1 MSKKINRITP
11 LNEISNM
18 AGLTVTTALTDLKV
32 LFNDLKEV
40 YFKAGEIKTSDLG
53 SEALTM
59 DMELPAL
66 DDGVTFDTGSADV
79 TRVRITTKAVWT
91 SKASKGD
98 PDITFQVA
106 SVAGVVNDLLM
117 ENKKTIA
124 SATNIING
132 KTYKGAAY
140 SLSPKKVTGALLMQ
154 SEDRQTIIILPD
166 VEMYANFV
174 AADGDNPAYFNVAV
188 TPLENSEGAEI
199 FILSETVG
207 A

>member
-11 LNEISNM
+11 LNEIKNM

-79 TRVRITTKAVWT
+79 TRVKIKSWNKRH
-91 SKASKGD
+91 
-98 PDITFQVA
+98 
-106 SVAGVVNDLLM
+106 LLR
-117 ENKKTIA
+117 
-124 SATNIING
+124 S
-132 KTYKGAAY
+132 
-140 SLSPKKVTGALLMQ
+140 
-154 SEDRQTIIILPD
+154 
-166 VEMYANFV
+166 
-174 AADGDNPAYFNVAV
+174 
-188 TPLENSEGAEI
+188 
-199 FILSETVG
+199 
-207 A
+207 

>member
-106 SVAGVVNDLLM
+106 NDLLM

-154 SEDRQTIIILPD
+154 SEDRQTIIILPN

>member
-106 SVAGVVNDLLM
+106 TFLW
-117 ENKKTIA
+117 KTRRPLQVPPI
-124 SATNIING
+124 SSTERPI
-132 KTYKGAAY
+132 
-140 SLSPKKVTGALLMQ
+140 KVRPTVFL
-154 SEDRQTIIILPD
+154 RRRLP
-166 VEMYANFV
+166 E
-174 AADGDNPAYFNVAV
+174 P
-188 TPLENSEGAEI
+188 S
-199 FILSETVG
+199 
-207 A
+207 

>member
-79 TRVRITTKAVWT
+79 TRVTERFSAVRPLLVL
-91 SKASKGD
+91 KGD
-98 PDITFQVA
+98 DGLGFTIWNIQA
-106 SVAGVVNDLLM
+106 KLIVNTTDSYEQ
-117 ENKKTIA
+117 EN
-124 SATNIING
+124 
-132 KTYKGAAY
+132 
-140 SLSPKKVTGALLMQ
+140 
-154 SEDRQTIIILPD
+154 
-166 VEMYANFV
+166 
-174 AADGDNPAYFNVAV
+174 
-188 TPLENSEGAEI
+188 
-199 FILSETVG
+199 
-207 A
+207 

>member
-1 MSKKINRITP
+1 
-11 LNEISNM
+11 
-18 AGLTVTTALTDLKV
+18 
-32 LFNDLKEV
+32 
-40 YFKAGEIKTSDLG
+40 
-53 SEALTM
+53 
-59 DMELPAL
+59 
-66 DDGVTFDTGSADV
+66 
-79 TRVRITTKAVWT
+79 
-91 SKASKGD
+91 
-98 PDITFQVA
+98 
-106 SVAGVVNDLLM
+106 VVNDLLM

-154 SEDRQTIIILPD
+154 SEDRQTIIILPN

-188 TPLENSEGAEI
+188 TPLENSEGADI

>member
-59 DMELPAL
+59 DMEFPAL

-98 PDITFQVA
+98 PDITL
-106 SVAGVVNDLLM
+106 VNDLLM

-154 SEDRQTIIILPD
+154 SEDRQTIIILPN

-188 TPLENSEGAEI
+188 TPLENSEGADI

>member
-66 DDGVTFDTGSADV
+66 DDG
-79 TRVRITTKAVWT
+79 
-91 SKASKGD
+91 
-98 PDITFQVA
+98 
-106 SVAGVVNDLLM
+106 
-117 ENKKTIA
+117 
-124 SATNIING
+124 
-132 KTYKGAAY
+132 
-140 SLSPKKVTGALLMQ
+140 
-154 SEDRQTIIILPD
+154 
-166 VEMYANFV
+166 
-174 AADGDNPAYFNVAV
+174 
-188 TPLENSEGAEI
+188 
-199 FILSETVG
+199 
-207 A
+207 

>member
-91 SKASKGD
+91 SKASKGA

-106 SVAGVVNDLLM
+106 SVAG
-117 ENKKTIA
+117 
-124 SATNIING
+124 G
-132 KTYKGAAY
+132 G
-140 SLSPKKVTGALLMQ
+140 
-154 SEDRQTIIILPD
+154 
-166 VEMYANFV
+166 
-174 AADGDNPAYFNVAV
+174 
-188 TPLENSEGAEI
+188 
-199 FILSETVG
+199 
-207 A
+207 

>member
-11 LNEISNM
+11 LNEIKNM

-40 YFKAGEIKTSDLG
+40 YFKAGEIKTSV
-53 SEALTM
+53 
-59 DMELPAL
+59 LPAL
-66 DDGVTFDTGSADV
+66 DVGVTFDTGSADV

-154 SEDRQTIIILPD
+154 SEDRQTIIILPN

-188 TPLENSEGAEI
+188 TPLENSEGADI

>member
-40 YFKAGEIKTSDLG
+40 YFKAG
-53 SEALTM
+53 

-154 SEDRQTIIILPD
+154 SEDRQTIIILPN

-188 TPLENSEGAEI
+188 TPLENSEGADI